1 MKQGDTITTKDGIQ
15 LIAVPYVGDCGPC
28 SGCFFFKGSK
38 GCVKR
43 NKVENR
49 NVTCWDK
56 NGNHLIFTIKDDK
69 AMKTIN
75 NLTVTVTYTVG
86 LGNIEVPK
94 KVYDDL
100 MKHYDN
106 ELQGVPEDS
115 IAAEW
120 LADNIKEKDAM
131 DWSYE
136 IDDLN

>member
-1 MKQGDTITTKDGIQ
+1 MW
-15 LIAVPYVGDCGPC
+15 
-28 SGCFFFKGSK
+28 
-38 GCVKR
+38 
-43 NKVENR
+43 N
-49 NVTCWDK
+49 
-56 NGNHLIFTIKDDK
+56 LIFTIKDDK

-100 MKHYDN
+100 IKHYDN
-106 ELQGVPEDS
+106 ESWEVHEDS

-131 DWSYE
+131 NWSYE